1 MNSVNRS
8 AVYVHEYSAA
18 DPSPKAVEVIK
29 RANRDVR
36 VYGNSQ
42 HFARFSAKWVM
53 VATWVRLRPFNL
65 GHVMSTSPLV
75 SVLGSCLL

>member
-53 VATWVRLRPFNL
+53 SS
-65 GHVMSTSPLV
+65 HVGSSTTFQ
-75 SVLGSCLL
+75 LGSRDEHFTTGKCAW